1 MTEPTAPENT
11 IPVMPLRDV
20 VLYPHMVSP
29 LFVGREKSIH
39 ALDAAMKAEPR
50 RILVVAQKQPDIDD
64 PKPDDLYR
72 VGTVAT
78 ILQLVK
84 LPDGTVK
91 VLVEGVERA
100 QVDELITG
108 DFYSARISVQND
120 VEQYDEREMDVLQRS
135 VISQFE
141 QYVKLN
147 KKVPPEMLT
156 ALAGIEQPG
165 RLADAVAAQMTLKLP
180 EKQQVLEI
188 LDVRKRLEHVLVAI
202 EGEMDVLQ
210 IEKRIR
216 GRVKAQMEKSQRA
229 YYLNE
234 QMKAIQKELGEMEDG
249 GN

>member
-1 MTEPTAPENT
+1 MTESAPADHT

-29 LFVGREKSIH
+29 LFVGREKSIQ

-91 VLVEGVERA
+91 VLVEGVECP
-100 QVDELITG
+100 QIDELLTG
-108 DFYSARISVQND
+108 DFYSARISAQTD
-120 VEQYDEREMDVLQRS
+120 VEQYDEREMDVLTRS

-147 KKVPPEMLT
+147 KKIPPEVLGT
-156 ALAGIEQPG
+156 
-165 RLADAVAAQMTLKLP
+165 AAQ
-180 EKQQVLEI
+180 
-188 LDVRKRLEHVLVAI
+188 I
-202 EGEMDVLQ
+202 ED
-210 IEKRIR
+210 
-216 GRVKAQMEKSQRA
+216 
-229 YYLNE
+229 
-234 QMKAIQKELGEMEDG
+234 
-249 GN
+249 